1 MYQTYLLLFVI
12 SLIRFFYSSYFLLTL
27 KESNKE
33 KAPETITSDMPYA
46 RYTSPIAT
54 GMSEVRAV
62 SGLPPRRKGVLPVA
76 DAN

>member
-1 MYQTYLLLFVI
+1 MYQSCLVLFVNSLI
-12 SLIRFFYSSYFLLTL
+12 SLFYSSYFLLTL

-46 RYTSPIAT
+46 RYAFLPAT

-62 SGLPPRRKGVLPVA
+62 SGLPPRR
-76 DAN
+76 N